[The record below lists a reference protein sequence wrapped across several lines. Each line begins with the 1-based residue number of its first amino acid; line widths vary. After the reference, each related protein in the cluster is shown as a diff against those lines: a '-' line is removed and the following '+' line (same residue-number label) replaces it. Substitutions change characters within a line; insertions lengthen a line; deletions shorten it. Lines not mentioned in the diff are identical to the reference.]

1 MSVLRAVRKRKKV
14 RKLGAIDII
23 RREAYADLELD
34 AKVELIRALVPLG
47 LLHVQELLDQEVTV
61 LAGAR
66 YARKDESVEGRR
78 HGSNPGTVGLAGQRV
93 PIRVPRLR
101 HIAGS
106 EIPLRSYEAMR
117 GDRDVDDLL
126 LRRVLYGISCRNYEA
141 AAAVIPGAIGLSSS
155 TVSRGFIQASAAQLR
170 AFQERDLSGEDVV
183 AMFLDGKTF
192 ADATMVIALGITM
205 AGEKRFL
212 GFVETD
218 TENAT
223 VLTPFLRSLVERGLD
238 LSQGVLVIL
247 DGGKGLRTAVRK
259 AFRNR
264 ALVHRCQWHKRENV
278 VSHLAKHEQAAWRQ
292 RLQRAYNRPD
302 YDEAL
307 GALETLLGELDERNQ
322 SAAGSLAE
330 GLDETLTLHRRRGA
344 GPVVQDDELSGV
356 CQCAGRGGAEGR
368 WRPRANA
375 TASAPSADR
384 RPDGELALS
393 GRAPCQQQIREV
405 RRRDQQH
412 EADGGHQGN
421 ERRPHFAHHLVLETD
436 QTQRRR
442 LTTGPERIQA
452 SDDGLA
458 FGFRLCKRDTVG
470 EPGDAGEGHN
480 EPLAGTLLPRR
491 QAQRDPDLGL
501 AVRKV
506 EALRHDTDDGM
517 VDIIEP
523 DQTAENVR
531 VTIVTRLPPGVAQH
545 GDRLSSR
552 RFLVLGEH
560 PAKQRCRAQQREE
573 RGRHRGAPNPDR
585 LGVIQ
590 VGERAVT
597 VPGNLVYGLRVLA
610 PCLQRGARHERRHF
624 AAAKQRA
631 LFPHPNQTVGIRVRQ
646 RTQQR
651 GVDHTK
657 HGCRGPDTQCEG
669 GQCHDREP
677 GALDQHPQAVSHV
690 LEESIHSSDVRTLS
704 CRLFV
709 TSFSSDAP
717 AGKKVEATRAP
728 QRAPQEPYVG

>member
-1 MSVLRAVRKRKKV
+1 MSVLRAVKKRTKV

-34 AKVELIRALVPLG
+34 GKVELIRALVPLG
-47 LLHVQELLDQEVTV
+47 LLHVQELLDQEVTA

-93 PIRVPRLR
+93 PIRVPRIR

-170 AFQERDLSGEDVV
+170 AFQERDLSEEDVV
-183 AMFLDGKTF
+183 AVFLDGKTF

-205 AGEKRFL
+205 TGEKCFL

-292 RLQRAYNRPD
+292 RLQCAYNHPD

-322 SAAGSLAE
+322 SAADSLAE
-330 GLDETLTLHRRRGA
+330 GLDEALTRWA
-344 GPVVQDDELSGV
+344 G
-356 CQCAGRGGAEGR
+356 
-368 WRPRANA
+368 
-375 TASAPSADR
+375 
-384 RPDGELALS
+384 
-393 GRAPCQQQIREV
+393 
-405 RRRDQQH
+405 
-412 EADGGHQGN
+412 
-421 ERRPHFAHHLVLETD
+421 
-436 QTQRRR
+436 
-442 LTTGPERIQA
+442 
-452 SDDGLA
+452 A
-458 FGFRLCKRDTVG
+458 FGMSLCG
-470 EPGDAGEGHN
+470 A
-480 EPLAGTLLPRR
+480 
-491 QAQRDPDLGL
+491 
-501 AVRKV
+501 
-506 EALRHDTDDGM
+506 
-517 VDIIEP
+517 
-523 DQTAENVR
+523 
-531 VTIVTRLPPGVAQH
+531 
-545 GDRLSSR
+545 SR
-552 RFLVLGEH
+552 
-560 PAKQRCRAQQREE
+560 
-573 RGRHRGAPNPDR
+573 
-585 LGVIQ
+585 
-590 VGERAVT
+590 
-597 VPGNLVYGLRVLA
+597 
-610 PCLQRGARHERRHF
+610 
-624 AAAKQRA
+624 
-631 LFPHPNQTVGIRVRQ
+631 
-646 RTQQR
+646 
-651 GVDHTK
+651 
-657 HGCRGPDTQCEG
+657 
-669 GQCHDREP
+669 
-677 GALDQHPQAVSHV
+677 
-690 LEESIHSSDVRTLS
+690 
-704 CRLFV
+704 
-709 TSFSSDAP
+709 
-717 AGKKVEATRAP
+717 
-728 QRAPQEPYVG
+728 